1 MAAKAAKTK
10 RAKRGGVGVEI
21 FEQVEKLVADQQ
33 IGRTEA
39 FRRLAAKTGRQ
50 QGTVAANYYR
60 IARKRGAKLAP
71 RRRRGASGANT
82 TSVLKRALG
91 ALDDITGLF
100 RKLEDEIVGLRKE
113 NQRLAAIRRLVGR
126 S

>member
-1 MAAKAAKTK
+1 MPAKAKTK
-10 RAKRGGVGVEI
+10 RARRGGIGVEI
-21 FEQVEKLVADQQ
+21 FEQIEKLVSDNQ

-60 IARKRGAKLAP
+60 IARRRGAKLAP
-71 RRRRGASGANT
+71 RRRRGLAGSSNAG
-82 TSVLKRALG
+82 SVLKRALA

-100 RKLEDEIVGLRKE
+100 RKLETELVGLRRE
-113 NQRLAAIRRLVGR
+113 NQRLAAIRRLIAR
-126 S
+126 